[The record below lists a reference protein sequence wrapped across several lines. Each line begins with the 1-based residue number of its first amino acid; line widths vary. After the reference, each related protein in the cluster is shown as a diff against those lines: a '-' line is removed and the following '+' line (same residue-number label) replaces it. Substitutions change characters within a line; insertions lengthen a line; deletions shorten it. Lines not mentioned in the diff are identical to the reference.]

1 MNCKRNFR
9 ESYVFHCLVI
19 KVVSLSAICD
29 SLFTLSYLSNLVKNF
44 FQKFFEIFKI
54 FLKFFVIHSSDLST
68 LSYFQ
73 MLVNNFFYFLFSNL
87 PDWEK
92 ENLTSFEARFSISS
106 TFYFVNPFFQFF
118 TFFSNSPFFCIV
130 MNKTRS

>member
-19 KVVSLSAICD
+19 KVVCLSSLCD

-54 FLKFFVIHSSDLST
+54 FLKFFVIYSSDLST

-73 MLVNNFFYFLFSNL
+73 MLVNNFFIFFFQIFLI
-87 PDWEK
+87 EK
-92 ENLTSFEARFSISS
+92 KKISLRLKRDLVYHRRFISS
-106 TFYFVNPFFQFF
+106 TLFSIFYIFFKFPLF
-118 TFFSNSPFFCIV
+118 LYCHE
-130 MNKTRS
+130 